1 MAEDRRIA
9 VGSDHAA
16 AEVLARLVRFLQ
28 DRGWEV
34 KDFTVLVDGKAD
46 YPVAAHKVAHAVQ
59 KGEYPKGLLMCGTGL
74 GVNYTANRYR
84 GVRAALCLNVEFAQL
99 ARDHNDSNILVM
111 PGRATMY
118 EPHEKVLEAWLE
130 TPFSGDPRHVN
141 RIRLI
146 EEVIP

>member
-1 MAEDRRIA
+1 MPEEKRIA

-16 AEVLARLVRFLQ
+16 AEELAKLVAILEK
-28 DRGWEV
+28 DGWTV
-34 KDFTVLVDGKAD
+34 KNFTELVDGRAD

-59 KGEYPKGLLMCGTGL
+59 KGEFPKGILMCGTGL
-74 GVNYTANRYR
+74 GVSYTANRYP
-84 GVRAALCLNVEFAQL
+84 GVRAALCLNCEFAAL

-111 PGRATMY
+111 PGRATIY
-118 EPHEKVLEAWLE
+118 EPREKIMETWLN